1 MTIVERPIA
10 DASDLTRIKRLSA
23 AFPETTLHSVDLPYR
38 LSSWALEDLDN
49 SRLWLDA
56 DGRLLGWAILQTPFW
71 TIDYAFHPDRQELH
85 ASILRWA
92 DERAR
97 TVAGT
102 PYGRPAWF
110 VPVFTTQTE
119 RFLELE
125 AAGFRRQPE
134 TGDDAWTKV
143 FLRRPG
149 SEALPPAVVPE
160 GVVIRSLAGPREA
173 EAYVALHQAVFESKN
188 MQVAWRQRTLAQ
200 PEYRRDLD
208 LVAVRPDGQLAGFCI
223 GWIDSERVRPAG
235 QIEPLGVHADFRE
248 KGLGRALLGECIR
261 RLTQA
266 GANDIFVETDG
277 YRDAA
282 YALYTAMGFG
292 LEQNVVMY
300 SKASGD
306 HAAA

>member
-1 MTIVERPIA
+1 MMTVERPIV
-10 DASDLTRIKRLSA
+10 DASDLSRIKRLTA
-23 AFPETTLHSVDLPYR
+23 AYSQTTLHSVDLPYR
-38 LSSWALEDLDN
+38 LSSWALEDPDN
-49 SRLWLDA
+49 SRLWLD
-56 DGRLLGWAILQTPFW
+56 GEGHLLAWAVLQTPFW

-102 PYGRPAWF
+102 HYGRSAWF

-119 RFLELE
+119 RFSELE
-125 AAGFRRQPE
+125 AAGFVRQPE
-134 TGDDAWTKV
+134 VGENAWTKV

-149 SEALPPAVVPE
+149 SEALPSVGVPD
-160 GVVIRSLAGPREA
+160 GVEIRRLAGIHEA

-188 MQVAWRQRTLAQ
+188 MQTSWRQRTLAQ

-208 LVAVRPDGQLAGFCI
+208 LVAVGPDGRFAGFCI
-223 GWIDSERVRPAG
+223 GWIDKDRATPVG
-235 QIEPLGVHADFRE
+235 QIEPLGVRTDFRE
-248 KGLGRALLGECIR
+248 MGLGRALLGECIR

-282 YALYTAMGFG
+282 HALYTAMGFG

-300 SKASGD
+300 GRTYGE